1 MDRKKTT
8 TPFTGFLIAS
18 VFALAS
24 QWSVAATVDD
34 YIIWQGD
41 FVQGGIVVGHFDPQV
56 VKSISFNGKALQ
68 MAEQGAVVFGFDRDG
83 KSGDVVELRL
93 KSGELFKK
101 TLKIDKREYNI
112 QRIEGI
118 SKKIMNPV
126 KRDWTRIKNES
137 AMVGK
142 ARKARF
148 DRADYLETFIWPA
161 TGPITGVFGSQR
173 VYNGVPKRPH
183 YGIDIAGPVGTPI
196 VAPASGV
203 VTLAHPDMF
212 YSGGT
217 MIIDHGHGLSST
229 FLHMSKIDVKVGQEV
244 KQGERVGDMG
254 ASGRATGSHLDWR
267 MNWKKRRVDARL
279 ILPKASREKAAR

>member
-1 MDRKKTT
+1 MPYQKMIH
-8 TPFTGFLIAS
+8 LL
-18 VFALAS
+18 LAS
-24 QWSVAATVDD
+24 LLIFTAQLSFAASVDD
-34 YIIWQGD
+34 YIRWQGE
-41 FVQGGIVVGHFDPQV
+41 FEQGGIVIGRFDPLV
-56 VKSISFNGKALQ
+56 VKSISFNGKPLQ

-83 KSGDVVELRL
+83 ESGDVVTVRL
-93 KSGELFKK
+93 NSGELFKK

-126 KRDWTRIKNES
+126 KRDWTRIKKES

-142 ARKARF
+142 ARKARLA
-148 DRADYLETFIWPA
+148 RADYLETFIWPA

-183 YGIDIAGPVGTPI
+183 YGIDIAGPEGTPI
-196 VAPASGV
+196 IAPAAGV

-229 FLHMSKIDVKVGQEV
+229 FLHMSKIDVKVGQTV
-244 KQGERVGDMG
+244 KQGERIGDMG

-279 ILPKASREKAAR
+279 ILPKASREKAVR